1 MDISYFREFAMLAET
16 RNYWAAAERLF
27 IGQSSLSKH
36 IMTLEKQLRA
46 PLFDRTSRKVEL
58 TQFGQL
64 MLPYANQI
72 SKLQHEY
79 QTVAYNYLHV
89 GIEKLRIA
97 SIPAMAQY
105 NITDAL
111 LNFQSAYPSIQIHTI
126 EEDTMVIR
134 EALLNNE
141 CDLAFFRDSPLYLEH
156 DPDKDV
162 QLVKLP
168 FCQDKLVAV
177 LPHNHPLAKAGYLEL
192 SQLAEEKNALIIT
205 DSMPYYLSILDCP
218 GAGFSPRVVFSSH
231 HIEGIL
237 DMVTKGNCVSLLF
250 SSHVDY
256 PIDSV
261 LSIAAPFSVIPIQP
275 EIQTTIYLAYLRNRP
290 LSPAASCFLEHCI
303 HTKAIDSQWAGNGK

>member
-1 MDISYFREFAMLAET
+1 MDISYFREFAVLAET
-16 RNYWAAAERLF
+16 RNYWVAAERLF

-36 IMTLEKQLRA
+36 IKTLEKHLGA

-72 SKLQHEY
+72 SELQHEY
-79 QTVAYNYLHV
+79 QTAAYNYIHV
-89 GIEKLRIA
+89 GIETLRIA

-105 NITDAL
+105 NITDTL
-111 LNFQSAYPSIQIHTI
+111 LNFQSEYPSIQIQTM
-126 EEDTMVIR
+126 EEDTMVVR

-141 CDLAFFRDSPLYLEH
+141 CDLAFFRDSMLYLEH
-156 DPDKDV
+156 NPDKEV
-162 QLVKLP
+162 QLVKIP

-177 LPHNHPLAKAGYLEL
+177 LPHNHPLASADHLEL
-192 SQLAEEKNALIIT
+192 SQLAEEKFALIKQ
-205 DSMPYYLSILDCP
+205 DSMPYNLCIRACQ

-231 HIEGIL
+231 HIDGIL

-256 PIDSV
+256 PIDYM
-261 LSIAAPFSVIPIQP
+261 LSIAAPFSVIPILP
-275 EIQTTIYLAYLRNRP
+275 EIQTTIYLAYLRNRL
-290 LSPAASCFLEHCI
+290 LSPAATCFLKHCI
-303 HTKAIDSQWAGNGK
+303 HTKVIDSQ